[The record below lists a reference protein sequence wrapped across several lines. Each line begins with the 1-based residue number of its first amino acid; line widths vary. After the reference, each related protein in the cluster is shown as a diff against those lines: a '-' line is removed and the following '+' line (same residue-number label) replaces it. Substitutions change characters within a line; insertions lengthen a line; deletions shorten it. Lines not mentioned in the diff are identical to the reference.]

1 MKPVTPPGH
10 MTPDEWLQFEIQRGL
25 RDRSGQIID
34 DPDQQ
39 GFGWGETLNLGQGRR
54 RRGPAEP
61 TLFDLTGTD
70 GS

>member
-1 MKPVTPPGH
+1 MKPMTPPGH
-10 MTPDEWLQFEIQRGL
+10 MTPDEWLQREIKCGL

-39 GFGWGETLNLGQGRR
+39 GFGWGETLNLGAGGRP
-54 RRGPAEP
+54 GLPAEP
-61 TLFDLTGTD
+61 TLFDLMQTD